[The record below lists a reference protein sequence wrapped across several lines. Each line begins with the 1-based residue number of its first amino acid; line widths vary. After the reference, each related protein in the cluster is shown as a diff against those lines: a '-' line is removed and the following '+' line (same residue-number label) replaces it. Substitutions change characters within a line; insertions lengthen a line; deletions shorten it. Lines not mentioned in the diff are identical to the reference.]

1 MPNPTFKKI
10 QTIEVGAG
18 GSTEISFTAIPG
30 TFTDLQVVYSIR
42 NARTPAPVDNLLIG
56 FNGSYSSITDRN
68 IYGSGSSVASGTGY
82 PTGGYS
88 NTAGTTSNT
97 FSNGMIYIP
106 NYLSS
111 SDKSWSADGVT
122 ENNAAEAYSVLIA
135 GLWSNSAAITSIQLK
150 TDISTS
156 ILQYSSATLY
166 GISNS

>member
-1 MPNPTFKKI
+1 MATTFELI
-10 QTIEVGAG
+10 SSVTVGAG
-18 GSTEISFTAIPG
+18 GTTEISFTSIPS

-68 IYGSGSSVASGTGY
+68 LYGSGSSAASSSTN
-82 PTGGYS
+82 PTGGYA

-111 SDKSWSADGVT
+111 SYKSWSADGVT
-122 ENNAAEAYSVLIA
+122 ENNATEAYSVLIA
-135 GLWSNSAAITSIQLK
+135 GLWSNTAAITSVQLK
-150 TDISTS
+150 TDISST
-156 ILQYSSATLY
+156 INQYSTAYLY
-166 GISNS
+166 GVKNA